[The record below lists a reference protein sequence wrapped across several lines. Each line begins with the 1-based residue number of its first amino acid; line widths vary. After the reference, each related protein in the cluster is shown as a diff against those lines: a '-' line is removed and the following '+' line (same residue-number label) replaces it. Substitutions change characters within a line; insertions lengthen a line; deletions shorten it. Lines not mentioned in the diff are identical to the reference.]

1 MPITR
6 FKTNNIKKEFNEINQ
21 NIWVKKLYIYQT
33 EYFSMFWVIY
43 EVIGGIIYVVILVE
57 LKIRY
62 IKLFIHVRYA

>member
-1 MPITR
+1 MSITR
-6 FKTNNIKKEFNEINQ
+6 FKTNIKKEFNEINQ

-33 EYFSMFWVIY
+33 EHFSMFWVIY

>member
-33 EYFSMFWVIY
+33 EHFSMFWVIY
-43 EVIGGIIYVVILVE
+43 EVIDGIIYVVILVE
-57 LKIRY
+57 LEIRY
-62 IKLFIHVRYA
+62 IKLFIHVR

>member
-1 MPITR
+1 MSITR
-6 FKTNNIKKEFNEINQ
+6 FKTNIKKEFNEINQ

-62 IKLFIHVRYA
+62 IKLFIHVR